1 MKILII
7 GAGNIGGA
15 IACGIY
21 NKGVV
26 KPEELTCSDLIEQ
39 NLINLQAK
47 CPGINVTQDNI
58 EAIKQNDIIIVAVKP
73 WVIEPVLG
81 GIKEALNPEKHLLLS
96 IVAGVN
102 FEKLD
107 RYLGG
112 LNIPTF
118 RVIPNI
124 AIEVGSSMTFVSA
137 DKATTEQQD
146 LVVEMFDKLGKAYL
160 IKENLMSAGT
170 AVASSG
176 IAFALR
182 YIRAASEG
190 GVELGFYPEQAKEI
204 VMMTAQGA
212 VDILRAHNSNPEQE
226 IDKVTTPGGITIRGL
241 NTMEMA
247 GFTNSVIKGILASK
261 SR

>member
-124 AIEVGSSMTFVSA
+124 ALLLPCLQIR
-137 DKATTEQQD
+137 
-146 LVVEMFDKLGKAYL
+146 
-160 IKENLMSAGT
+160 MS
-170 AVASSG
+170 
-176 IAFALR
+176 
-182 YIRAASEG
+182 YC
-190 GVELGFYPEQAKEI
+190 YQPQ
-204 VMMTAQGA
+204 
-212 VDILRAHNSNPEQE
+212 
-226 IDKVTTPGGITIRGL
+226 
-241 NTMEMA
+241 
-247 GFTNSVIKGILASK
+247 
-261 SR
+261 